1 MYFVYCSRDCLKATA
16 SRRFLGDH
24 TRPPTHCNSLQLQN
38 IRYAVHAFSMLL
50 SECTNIPC
58 AHRVAY
64 PTPKLPTV
72 ACLPAVREKLSAR
85 LPHKC
90 ASVGVCVCVCA
101 CKFDASKLSRTLY
114 TSQSCVTGTICCRLP
129 RWSVSVLMYTHL
141 HDMCNI
147 LCLSV

>member
-1 MYFVYCSRDCLKATA
+1 MSVSANKRNYNFRTSLKVCTCVLCVLFSGLFESNRKQAVFGR
-16 SRRFLGDH
+16 SH
-24 TRPPTHCNSLQLQN
+24 TPTHCNSLQLQN

-114 TSQSCVTGTICCRLP
+114 TSQFAADSPDGV
-129 RWSVSVLMYTHL
+129 
-141 HDMCNI
+141 
-147 LCLSV
+147 